1 MNEKI
6 ETLILEQL
14 NAMRSDLHL
23 VSDELVKLRDEIA
36 DLRSAKVDPKDAVRE
51 LWHLGLE
58 SGDAGEIDDVFARVL
73 QNLKL
78 NDRVM

>member
-14 NAMRSDLHL
+14 NAMRSDLH
-23 VSDELVKLRDEIA
+23 EMNTEIVKLRDEIA
-36 DLRSAKVDPKDAVRE
+36 DLRSVKRDPKDVVRE
-51 LWHLGLE
+51 LWHEGLQ

-73 QNLKL
+73 EKVKPSG
-78 NDRVM
+78 RVM